1 MRLRRGNTFPAARQ
15 AKDAEKKRKRPDS
28 VKSHRTLVEQPSPE
42 VCSRTT
48 LRSDRRGGNGTNGR
62 LLWINPGRPGRNR
75 TCNRRIRNPMLYPFE
90 LRAQIVYFT
99 IVYFTK
105 DRK

>member
-1 MRLRRGNTFPAARQ
+1 MAP
-15 AKDAEKKRKRPDS
+15 KRKRPRLEW
-28 VKSHRTLVEQPSPE
+28 SHGTPVEQPSPE
-42 VCSRTT
+42 VCSKPLYVLIAARGMARTGD
-48 LRSDRRGGNGTNGR
+48 SCAQS
-62 LLWINPGRPGRNR
+62 GRPGRNR

-105 DRK
+105 DRE